1 MNCFRI
7 NPVEK
12 DKLKGRRRTG
22 EEVAVE
28 VAVHRRD
35 HAENP
40 RLTSLPRRSQGTW
53 NLSTSSLAPG
63 NRLRLPQF
71 GVPGSEP
78 AGVHAPLTCL

>member
-1 MNCFRI
+1 MNCFHI

-28 VAVHRRD
+28 VAVQESRPRRD

-40 RLTSLPRRSQGTW
+40 SLT
-53 NLSTSSLAPG
+53 
-63 NRLRLPQF
+63 
-71 GVPGSEP
+71 VP
-78 AGVHAPLTCL
+78 A